1 MCCISTQDEE
11 NSVYP
16 NVCTIFST

>member
-11 NSVYP
+11 NSVDP
-16 NVCTIFST
+16 NVCTVFST